1 MTVTAWHDPI
11 PDAVNMRLN
20 VMKYLASYAF
30 LDFSYADD
38 IFVPMILRSISRSF
52 LREPIQEP
60 CCRT

>member
-38 IFVPMILRSISRSF
+38 IFVPMILRSISDLFSGSRYRN
-52 LREPIQEP
+52 L